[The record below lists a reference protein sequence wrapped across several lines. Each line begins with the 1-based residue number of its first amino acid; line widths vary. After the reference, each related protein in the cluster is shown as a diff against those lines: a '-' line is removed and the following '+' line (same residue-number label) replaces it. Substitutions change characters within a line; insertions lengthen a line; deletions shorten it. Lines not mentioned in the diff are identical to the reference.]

1 MEKVLV
7 TGGLGFIGRA
17 LSEKLRDQGYDV
29 RILDNRLRGDEKYLD
44 GGTDAF
50 DIHIGDIR
58 DPSVVESA
66 VKGCDKVFHLAAI
79 NGTKNFY
86 NIPRQVFEV
95 GVVGTHLLLDA
106 AIKEEIGEFL
116 FMSSSEVYQTPK
128 EVPTDESAALFL
140 PDPINARYSYG
151 GSKIAGEIMTVNYC
165 RDAMDKAVIVRPH
178 NVYGPNMGYDHVVPE
193 LALKIL
199 HAYEESGSSGPV
211 EVPLE
216 GDGEATRAFVYV
228 DDFVDGALMAMDKG
242 EHLNIYHVGTEDEV
256 SILELA
262 KRIAQQ
268 LGIETN
274 FVQKPAAPGGTM
286 RRCPDISKMRALGY
300 QPQIPLDRG
309 LDAALTSVR
318 IYFENREK

>member
-116 FMSSSEVYQTPK
+116 FMRRVSKPSRARKSSPSTKTMYFPFATWSPDRRASFKPPFLACRTSCDFGSPETNASIKVVVSSS
-128 EVPTDESAALFL
+128 D
-140 PDPINARYSYG
+140 
-151 GSKIAGEIMTVNYC
+151 
-165 RDAMDKAVIVRPH
+165 DA
-178 NVYGPNMGYDHVVPE
+178 
-193 LALKIL
+193 
-199 HAYEESGSSGPV
+199 SS
-211 EVPLE
+211 
-216 GDGEATRAFVYV
+216 TR
-228 DDFVDGALMAMDKG
+228 M
-242 EHLNIYHVGTEDEV
+242 
-256 SILELA
+256 
-262 KRIAQQ
+262 
-268 LGIETN
+268 
-274 FVQKPAAPGGTM
+274 
-286 RRCPDISKMRALGY
+286 ISN
-300 QPQIPLDRG
+300 
-309 LDAALTSVR
+309 S
-318 IYFENREK
+318 